1 MIKDNNIYI
10 SINTKKGKEKMHID
24 QYARWLCLVEA
35 IDYIDKKCEDMDVDI
50 ENIDWVKPIAFQKY
64 INERF
69 HSMKHDLTYEYTNGL
84 LE

>member
-1 MIKDNNIYI
+1 
-10 SINTKKGKEKMHID
+10 
-24 QYARWLCLVEA
+24 
-35 IDYIDKKCEDMDVDI
+35 VDI
-50 ENIDWVKPIAFQKY
+50 ENVDWVKPIAFQKY